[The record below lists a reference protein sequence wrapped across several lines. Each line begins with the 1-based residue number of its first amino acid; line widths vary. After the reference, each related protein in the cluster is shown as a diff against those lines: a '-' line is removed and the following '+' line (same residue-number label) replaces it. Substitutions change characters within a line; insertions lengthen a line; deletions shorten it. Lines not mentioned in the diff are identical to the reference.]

1 MHIGRGSSKSFQE
14 TGLTNAPAKSQMLSV
29 LQDHDLSPWVSLP
42 VALDQWNSQKGLA
55 GSAKAA
61 AFWFPELPCA

>member
-1 MHIGRGSSKSFQE
+1 MQIGRGSSKPFQE

-29 LQDHDLSPWVSLP
+29 PQDHDLSPWLSLP
-42 VALDQWNSQKGLA
+42 VALDQWNSQRGLA
-55 GSAKAA
+55 GSAKG